1 MGNIDVF
8 ERIANN
14 YDTPD
19 REKIAK
25 ITANSILKKLSPQSS
40 AQTAI
45 DYGCGTGLVGM
56 NLLDAFNTV
65 IFADA
70 SQNMIN
76 IVKKKLEESSH
87 LNAKTVC
94 LDAENQS
101 IQTVKLEANTIF
113 MVQVLLHVKEIT
125 LLLNNLSETLP
136 PKGQLIIV
144 DFDYNEQVISDKVH
158 NGFKEDKLTQTLH
171 ESGFEN
177 INRETFYHGKNMFMN
192 KDASLFILTATKI
205 G

>member
-40 AQTAI
+40 AQIAI

-94 LDAENQS
+94 LDAENQP

>member
-25 ITANSILKKLSPQSS
+25 ITANSILKKISPQSS
-40 AQTAI
+40 AQIAI

-94 LDAENQS
+94 LDAENQP

>member
-40 AQTAI
+40 AQIAI

-76 IVKKKLEESSH
+76 IVKK
-87 LNAKTVC
+87 NWR
-94 LDAENQS
+94 
-101 IQTVKLEANTIF
+101 
-113 MVQVLLHVKEIT
+113 QVLTYMQKQYV
-125 LLLNNLSETLP
+125 
-136 PKGQLIIV
+136 
-144 DFDYNEQVISDKVH
+144 
-158 NGFKEDKLTQTLH
+158 
-171 ESGFEN
+171 
-177 INRETFYHGKNMFMN
+177 
-192 KDASLFILTATKI
+192 
-205 G
+205 

>member
-40 AQTAI
+40 AQIAI

-94 LDAENQS
+94 LDAENQP

-171 ESGFEN
+171 KSGFEN

>member
-40 AQTAI
+40 AQIAI
-45 DYGCGTGLVGM
+45 DYGCGTGPVGM

>member
-1 MGNIDVF
+1 M
-8 ERIANN
+8 EA
-14 YDTPD
+14 
-19 REKIAK
+19 
-25 ITANSILKKLSPQSS
+25 
-40 AQTAI
+40 
-45 DYGCGTGLVGM
+45 
-56 NLLDAFNTV
+56 
-65 IFADA
+65 
-70 SQNMIN
+70 
-76 IVKKKLEESSH
+76 SSH
-87 LNAKTVC
+87 LHAKTVC
-94 LDAENQS
+94 LDAENQP

>member
-1 MGNIDVF
+1 
-8 ERIANN
+8 
-14 YDTPD
+14 
-19 REKIAK
+19 
-25 ITANSILKKLSPQSS
+25 
-40 AQTAI
+40 
-45 DYGCGTGLVGM
+45 M

-76 IVKKKLEESSH
+76 IVKKKIGGKFSLKCKNSM
-87 LNAKTVC
+87 

-171 ESGFEN
+171 KSGFEN

>member
-25 ITANSILKKLSPQSS
+25 IIANSILKKISPQSS
-40 AQTAI
+40 AQIAI

-76 IVKKKLEESSH
+76 IVKKKLEASSH

-94 LDAENQS
+94 LDAENQP